1 MSRNTPTRFPKGVG
15 TSDAQ
20 TSLGMFPLPNP
31 FKNHLYFNDFDTFAA
46 GDWTITT
53 TEAGAGSATEAVTDK
68 DGGALLITN
77 AAGDNDLDNLQLA
90 GESFAMAAG
99 KQAWFS
105 CKLQTSDA
113 TQSDIFVG
121 MIIKTATDP
130 VGTAPTDGIFFR
142 KDDGDTDIDFVV
154 TKDST
159 ATEATGIATLADA
172 TDVEL
177 GFYYDGVD
185 TIEYFVNDARV
196 GSSVT
201 TNLPDDE
208 VLSLMMHIQN
218 GEAVAKTM
226 TVDWIMGCKER

>member
-1 MSRNTPTRFPKGVG
+1 MSRDTPTRYTKGVG
-15 TSDAQ
+15 TAVKN
-20 TSLGMFPLPNP
+20 TALGEFGLPAP
-31 FKNHLYFNDFDTFAA
+31 TRYHMYFNDFDTFAA

-68 DGGALLITN
+68 DGGALLLTN

-105 CKLQTSDA
+105 ARFQVSDA
-113 TQSDIFVG
+113 TQSDIFMG
-121 MIIKTATDP
+121 LIIKTATDP

-142 KDDGDTDIDFVV
+142 KDDGDTNVDFVV

-159 ATEATGIATLADA
+159 ATTASAVTTMSDA
-172 TDVEL
+172 TDIEL
-177 GFYYDGVD
+177 AFHYDGVD
-185 TIEYFVNDARV
+185 TITYFVDDVRT
-196 GSSVT
+196 GTSVT

-208 VLSLMMHIQN
+208 VLSVMMHIQN
-218 GEAVAKTM
+218 GEAAAKTM
-226 TVDWIMGCKER
+226 TVDWIMAAKER

>member
-1 MSRNTPTRFPKGVG
+1 MSKNTPTRYPKGVG
-15 TSDAQ
+15 TAIASSA
-20 TSLGMFPLPNP
+20 LGMYGNPNP
-31 FKNHLYFNDFDTFAA
+31 FKYHVYANDFNEYAA

-90 GESFAMAAG
+90 GEGFAMATG
-99 KQAWFS
+99 KAAWFS
-105 CKLQTSDA
+105 AKFQVNDA
-113 TQSDIFVG
+113 TQTDVFFG
-121 MIIKTATDP
+121 LIIKTATDP

-159 ATEATGIATLADA
+159 ATTASAIATLADD

-177 GFYYDGVD
+177 AFYYDGVD
-185 TIEYFVNDARV
+185 TITYFVDDVRV
-196 GSSVT
+196 GTSVT

-208 VLSLMMHIQN
+208 ILSVMMHIQN

-226 TVDWIMGCKER
+226 TVDWIFAAKER

>member
-1 MSRNTPTRFPKGVG
+1 MYGNPS
-15 TSDAQ
+15 
-20 TSLGMFPLPNP
+20 P
-31 FKNHLYFNDFDTFAA
+31 FKIHQYANDFDTYAA

-90 GESFAMAAG
+90 GESFAMEAG

-105 CKLQTSDA
+105 CKFQVSDA
-113 TQSDIFVG
+113 TQSDVFFG
-121 MIIKTATDP
+121 LIIKAATDP

-142 KDDGDTDIDFVV
+142 KDDGDALIDFVV

-159 ATEATGIATLADA
+159 ATTATGIATLVDA
-172 TDVEL
+172 TDIEL
-177 GFYYDGVD
+177 AFYYDGVD
-185 TIEYFVNDARV
+185 KIEYFVDDVRT

-201 TNLPDDE
+201 TNLPDNE
-208 VLSLMMHIQN
+208 VLSVMMHLQN

-226 TVDWIMGCKER
+226 TVDWIMGAKER